1 MSEDSDDSQKTEDPT
16 SKRLDEARNEGNV
29 PKSQEINNLLMILA
43 FTLAVTLFS
52 AMVASGIYDI
62 SLPFLATPDQIPADL
77 NHLIETAWHLLGLIL
92 LAGIGPLV
100 IALAAAFGASYLQF
114 GLLWSG
120 ANLMPKLSKISPM
133 AGFKR
138 IFSLRSVTELL
149 KGVLKLAIVAAII
162 GYLVMPDI
170 GELHALIGMDI
181 VQLLAAMRDNVYLIL
196 VGVVVVMGVVAAAD
210 YLYQRYEYTKSL
222 RMSRQELKDE
232 FKQTEGD
239 PLVKGRLR
247 QLRMERARRRMMG
260 EVPKADVVVTNP
272 THFAVALKYSQ
283 LEMSAPKVV
292 AKGVDKVA
300 QRIREVAKEADVPV
314 IENPP
319 LARGLYA
326 AVEIDQEIPAEY
338 YKTVAEVISYVYK
351 LKRRRF

>member
-1 MSEDSDDSQKTEDPT
+1 MAQDSDDSQKTEDPT
-16 SKRLDEARNEGNV
+16 SKRLDEARTEGNV
-29 PKSQEINNLLMILA
+29 ARSQEINHLLMILA
-43 FTLAVTLFS
+43 FTISVIMFS
-52 AMVASGIYDI
+52 AMVAGAIRDI
-62 SLPFLATPDQIPADL
+62 SMPFLASPDQVPSDL
-77 NHLIETAWHLLGLIL
+77 NHLIETAWNLFGLVIV
-92 LAGIGPLV
+92 AGTAPLV
-100 IALAAAFGASYLQF
+100 LALIAAFGSSYLQF
-114 GLLWSG
+114 GLLWST
-120 ANLMPKLSKISPM
+120 ANMMPKLSKISPL

-138 IFSLRSVTELL
+138 MFSLRSFTELF
-149 KGVLKLAIVAAII
+149 KGVLKLCIVAAII
-162 GYLVMPDI
+162 GYLVMPTIGDI
-170 GELHALIGMDI
+170 HALIGMDI
-181 VQLLAAMRDNVYLIL
+181 VQILGAMRDNVFLVLI
-196 VGVVVVMGVVAAAD
+196 GVTSTMAVVAAAD
-210 YLYQRYEYTKSL
+210 VLYQRYEYMKGL

-283 LEMSAPKVV
+283 LEMAAPKVV
-292 AKGVDKVA
+292 AKGADKMA

-326 AVEIDQEIPAEY
+326 AVEIGQEIPAEY
-338 YKTVAEVISYVYK
+338 YKAVAELISYVYK
-351 LKRRRF
+351 LKRRAY